1 MSRAPASFVV
11 FVSIGVA
18 CLSTPAAPAQDVQTN
33 PEVIHEETHDLSLPL
48 LDMVPAA
55 PKAGPRRV
63 LPVMRRPGRAD
74 ISTER
79 DPAVQQTAGPLAATT
94 NFLNF
99 DGVID
104 RDGVAPPDT
113 NGAVGATQFVETVNT
128 SFQVFNK
135 ATGASEYGPVE
146 VNTLWSGFG
155 GLCETGNQSDPV
167 VLYDKSAGRWVITQA
182 AFDSSFTSFAQCFA
196 VSASSDATLSYNRYA
211 MSFGSN
217 LPDYGKLGTWSDA
230 YYMTWNMF
238 FLGFFYTGARTCA
251 LDRAAMLAGNPATAI
266 CFQRPA
272 TDFSLLPAD
281 LDGSTPPPAG
291 SPEYELELAN
301 SNSLNLYRFHVDF
314 GTPGN
319 STLTGPISIPVA
331 SYTQA
336 CPSTGTCIPQ
346 PGTSQQLDSLGDR
359 LMHRLAYRNFGDH
372 ESLVATHSV
381 RPGTGSASGVRWYEI
396 RSPGTTPVVF
406 QQGTAAPAAFSIW
419 MGSIAMDKNGD
430 IALGVSASSSSL
442 FPSIGYTGRMPTDP
456 LGSVE
461 SGVAIVLG
469 TGSQTGISRW
479 GDYSSMS
486 IDPTDDCTF
495 WYANEYLSSTGS
507 FNWKTRIASFKF
519 NSCL

>member
-33 PEVIHEETHDLSLPL
+33 PEVIHEETHDISLPL

-63 LPVMRRPGRAD
+63 LPVMRRPGLPD

-99 DGVID
+99 DGIND

-128 SFQVFNK
+128 SFQVFDK

-167 VLYDKSAGRWVITQA
+167 VLYDKSAARWVITEA
-182 AFDSSFTSFAQCFA
+182 AFNNSFTSFAQCFA
-196 VSASSDATLSYNRYA
+196 VSTSSDATLSYNRYA
-211 MSFGSN
+211 IPFGIY

-230 YYMTWNMF
+230 YYMTWNV
-238 FLGFFYTGARTCA
+238 Y
-251 LDRAAMLAGNPATAI
+251 
-266 CFQRPA
+266 
-272 TDFSLLPAD
+272 
-281 LDGSTPPPAG
+281 
-291 SPEYELELAN
+291 
-301 SNSLNLYRFHVDF
+301 
-314 GTPGN
+314 
-319 STLTGPISIPVA
+319 
-331 SYTQA
+331 YTQA

-396 RSPGTTPVVF
+396 RSPRTTPVVF
-406 QQGTAAPAAFSIW
+406 QQSTVATAAFSLW
-419 MGSIAMDKNGD
+419 MGSIAMDKSGD
-430 IALGVSASSSSL
+430 MALGVSASSSSL
-442 FPSIGYTGRMPTDP
+442 FPSIAYTGRVPTDP
-456 LGSVE
+456 LGTVSL
-461 SGVAIVLG
+461 GVAIVLG

-486 IDPTDDCTF
+486 VDPADDCTF
-495 WYANEYLSSTGS
+495 WYANEYLSNTGS
-507 FNWKTRIASFKF
+507 FNWRTRIASFKF

>member
-1 MSRAPASFVV
+1 M
-11 FVSIGVA
+11 A

-33 PEVIHEETHDLSLPL
+33 PEVIHEETHDISLPL

-63 LPVMRRPGRAD
+63 LPVMRRPGLPD

-99 DGVID
+99 DGIND

-128 SFQVFNK
+128 SFQVFDK

-167 VLYDKSAGRWVITQA
+167 VLYDKSAARWVITEA
-182 AFDSSFTSFAQCFA
+182 AFNNSFTSFAQCFA
-196 VSASSDATLSYNRYA
+196 VSTSSDATLSYNRYA
-211 MSFGSN
+211 IPFGIY

-230 YYMTWNMF
+230 YYMTWNVYL
-238 FLGFFYTGARTCA
+238 LGIVYSGAYTCA
-251 LDRAAMLAGNPATAI
+251 LDRAAMLAGNPMTRI
-266 CFQRPA
+266 CFLRPA

-396 RSPGTTPVVF
+396 RSPRTTPVVF
-406 QQGTAAPAAFSIW
+406 QQSTVATAAFSLW
-419 MGSIAMDKNGD
+419 MGSIAMDKSGD
-430 IALGVSASSSSL
+430 MALGVSASSSSL
-442 FPSIGYTGRMPTDP
+442 FPSIAYTGRVPTDP
-456 LGSVE
+456 LGTVSL
-461 SGVAIVLG
+461 GVAIVLG

-486 IDPTDDCTF
+486 VDPADDCTF
-495 WYANEYLSSTGS
+495 WYANEYLSNTGS
-507 FNWKTRIASFKF
+507 FNWRTRIASFKF